1 MKIEKNSWHYKLN
14 SVLFGQELR
23 QLERNTYSNSCNYIN
38 LTIAS
43 MVIIFLVL
51 VVIILIGFL
60 GVLSLQDLAGKY
72 EIFNHVTSLNIYI
85 LSIIGF
91 IFASVSILAI
101 LAAIF
106 TLEWLLISGL
116 PKLKNKIF
124 NENGNDS
131 NIVSQ
136 YIKNR
141 KEKICSKLEFIK
153 KDGK

>member
-14 SVLFGQELR
+14 SVLFRQELR

-38 LTIAS
+38 LTMAS

-51 VVIILIGFL
+51 VVIALIGFL

-72 EIFNHVTSLNIYI
+72 EIFNHVTNLNIYI

-91 IFASVSILAI
+91 IFASVSILVI
-101 LAAIF
+101 LAAVIAVA
-106 TLEWLLISGL
+106 WLLISGL

-124 NENGNDS
+124 NEDGDES

-141 KEKICSKLEFIK
+141 KEKICSKLEFT
-153 KDGK
+153 DS